1 MEREVKKII
10 LVFLIMVIATYAD
23 GSVDKIKSLTQRLEK
38 INYKFIQ
45 IKDNNSKYNHF
56 MRKYKE
62 IFSKY
67 KNLINLCERN
77 KCENETINIKKN
89 FKQLKKSINTLNDMI
104 ETDIASFRSLEK
116 QKKAIEG
123 LIRME
128 KSKVNL
134 TRDEVESIINAM

>member
-1 MEREVKKII
+1 
-10 LVFLIMVIATYAD
+10 MVIATYAD
-23 GSVDKIKSLTQRLEK
+23 GSVDKIKSLTQRLEN

-45 IKDNNSKYNHF
+45 IKDNYSKRNHL
-56 MRKYKE
+56 MKKYKK
-62 IFSKY
+62 IFFKY
-67 KNLINLCERN
+67 ENLINLCERN

-104 ETDIASFRSLEK
+104 ETDMASFFSLEI

-128 KSKVNL
+128 KVKVNL
-134 TRDEVESIINAM
+134 TREEVERTIDAM